1 VLSLYSTGSYTAII
15 VECGHEVTQVIPVYS
30 GSVMDLGIEKYD
42 YAGGNVTEFL
52 CKTLNLQDYKE
63 AKKIKEQFCFISE
76 DIKTEKSEEIYKLPD
91 GKELKLG
98 KELFTIPEFLFQPS
112 MIGLETL
119 GLSNTI
125 HRSIQQ
131 CEIDTRK
138 EISSNIVLSG
148 GTSRMKGFKQ
158 RIHKEVSAMNPKW
171 KLNTSVT
178 ENLHS
183 AWLGGSVVVAHQ
195 SFNNLWFNK
204 LEYQENGAKHVHTK
218 CF

>member
-1 VLSLYSTGSYTAII
+1 
-15 VECGHEVTQVIPVYS
+15 VECGHEVTQIIPVYS
-30 GSVMDLGIEKYD
+30 GSVMDLAIEKYD
-42 YAGGNVTEFL
+42 YAGANITEFL
-52 CKTLNLQDYKE
+52 SKTLNLKDYNE
-63 AKKIKEQFCFISE
+63 TKKIKEKFCFISE
-76 DIKTEKSEEIYKLPD
+76 DFKSEKSEENYQLPD
-91 GKELKLG
+91 GKSLKLG

-131 CEIDTRK
+131 CEIDTRI
-138 EISSNIVLSG
+138 EISSNLVLSG
-148 GTSRMKGFKQ
+148 GTSRMKGFKE
-158 RIHKEVSAMNPKW
+158 RIHKDVSSMNSKW

-183 AWLGGSVVVAHQ
+183 AWLGGSVLVAHQ

-204 LEYQENGAKHVHTK
+204 MQYQENGAKYVHS
-218 CF
+218 FQN